1 MKTKKCTKCGI
12 EKPLTAE
19 YYYRN
24 ASRAS
29 GFQSCCKVCRKNS
42 YDSDRSEYF
51 ADYYQKNKEY
61 FAEHDAKYY
70 QENKEAINAR
80 NRKYHHDN
88 KEREAKRAKKYYK
101 EHAEERRAYAKKWSE
116 ERKAKQPAC
125 VYQILNKVNGKF
137 YIGETLY
144 GELRFKRHLSRLR
157 ANHHVNPKLQADF
170 DKFGEEAFEW
180 SIIKEVDKDK
190 ETLLLEEIRTID
202 SFLTQGKELYNLSLT
217 IEQLKLLQE
226 DK

>member
-24 ASRAS
+24 ASKTS
-29 GFQSCCKVCRKNS
+29 GFQGCCKICRKS
-42 YDSDRSEYF
+42 YDSNRSEYY
-51 ADYYQKNKEY
+51 ADYYQKNKEK
-61 FAEHDAKYY
+61 FVEHDAKYY
-70 QENKEAINAR
+70 QENRDKILAR
-80 NRKYHHDN
+80 NRKYYHDN
-88 KEREAKRAKKYYK
+88 KEQQVKRAKKYYK
-101 EHAEERRAYAKKWSE
+101 EHAEERRTYTKKWSE
-116 ERKAKQPAC
+116 ERKEKQPAC
-125 VYQILNKVNGKF
+125 VYQILNKVNGKI
-137 YIGETLY
+137 YIGETLH
-144 GELRFKRHLSRLR
+144 GELRFKRHLSDLK
-157 ANHHVNPKLQADF
+157 AEKNHTNSKLQADF

-202 SFLTQGKELYNLSLT
+202 SFLRQGKELYNLSLT

-226 DK
+226 EK